1 MLICKNCGARLAD
14 HSKKCY
20 ACGTP
25 VTPDTVEGI
34 PKDEAE
40 MPEGRNVWQEKYGA
54 GKEKIEKTKPDDSG
68 FQNPFD
74 TDFDTDNDP
83 FMNWSE
89 SDIFRKLQEEQQ
101 KVYKAPT
108 DEQLLIGNGAFEYTL
123 KFARLRDRGTMISW
137 NWWAFLIGPTW
148 FIYRKMYFLGSVLL
162 ALGMLGAVTIKSMG
176 YYYAIT
182 FLIDVLMGMFGDSLY
197 MARIERLEKHIP
209 KDDSEKKNA
218 YIRHHGGT
226 SVAGV
231 VIAFIVYE
239 IIVILLGR

>member
-1 MLICKNCGARLAD
+1 MLICKNCGAKLAD

-25 VTPDTVEGI
+25 VTPDTVEGT

-54 GKEKIEKTKPDDSG
+54 GKEIIEKTGPDDPG

-74 TDFDTDNDP
+74 PENDP
-83 FMNWSE
+83 FLNWSE
-89 SDIFRKLQEEQQ
+89 SDIFRRLQEEQQ

-108 DEQLLIGNGAFEYTL
+108 DEQLLIGDGAFEYTL
-123 KFARLRDRGTMISW
+123 KFARLRDRGTMLSW
-137 NWWAFLIGPTW
+137 NWWAFLVGPIW
-148 FIYRKMYFLGSVLL
+148 FIYRKMYFLGYMMLILGIFGAFMFRSSV
-162 ALGMLGAVTIKSMG
+162 
-176 YYYAIT
+176 YYYLIT
-182 FLIDVLMGMFGDSLY
+182 FLVDTLMGMFGDSLY

-218 YIRHHGGT
+218 YIRRHGGT
-226 SVAGV
+226 SMVGV
-231 VIAFIVYE
+231 VISFIAYE
-239 IIVILLGR
+239 IILVLLGR